1 MNRIIYVLLLA
12 SLFACQSPS
21 MEEPAMA
28 NLFTQDVTNF
38 WEAFDS
44 IQTTPDTLQQ
54 MDYLQRLFLDKASP
68 GQLAMFEVRQYQPQE
83 YLQAI
88 TAYPQFWAAMR
99 TKMNEAPNFAAQ
111 IQEGIDRFRKMYPK
125 LKTPDVYFTVGV
137 FRSPGTTLDSMVLIG
152 AEMVLGDASVPTE
165 EFPDRLDYFAEY
177 LQGNPN
183 ENVAFLNVHEVVH
196 TQQQRPPYILLYQ
209 SVYEGIAEFVAEQI
223 MEQNSTTPAISYGQ
237 ANADSVRG
245 VFEEQMWSGWGI
257 RNWLYNNKQNPFATR
272 DLGYFVG
279 YAIAENYT
287 ASIGDTQEAIANL
300 IEIDYQDSTNFFQL
314 VDQSN
319 YLSEPVEKTLRR
331 YQASQPRIIKVDPS
345 MDLMD
350 SSPLP
355 PGELLITVTFSE
367 PMNPEARGFDYAP
380 LGEDKTL
387 FIQEYLGF
395 SADSLQC
402 SFKVNLKPKERG
414 QLVLTNGF
422 RASGLREIQ
431 PVILDYTAGE
441 ASQNKGG
448 MD

>member
-1 MNRIIYVLLLA
+1 
-12 SLFACQSPS
+12 

-38 WEAFDS
+38 WEAYDS

-88 TAYPQFWAAMR
+88 AAYPQFWTAMR
-99 TKMNEAPNFAAQ
+99 AKMNEAPNFAAQ
-111 IQEGIDRFRKMYPK
+111 IQEGIDRFRIMYPN

-152 AEMVLGDASVPTE
+152 AEMVLGDASVPTN
-165 EFPDRLDYFAEY
+165 EFPERLDYFAEY
-177 LQGNPN
+177 LKGNPN

-209 SVYEGIAEFVAEQI
+209 SIYEGIAEFVAEQI
-223 MEQNSTTPAISYGQ
+223 MEKPSTSPAISYGQ
-237 ANADSVRG
+237 ANPDSVRL
-245 VFEEQMWSGWGI
+245 VFAEQMWSSWGI

-279 YAIAENYT
+279 YAIAEKYT
-287 ASIGDTQEAIANL
+287 ATIGDTQEAIANL
-300 IEIDYQDSTNFFQL
+300 IEIDYQDSTNFFHL
-314 VDQSN
+314 VDQAD
-319 YLSEPVEKTLRR
+319 YLSEPVEKTLGTYRT
-331 YQASQPRIIKVDPS
+331 SQPRIIDIDPPLEA
-345 MDLMD
+345 DL
-350 SSPLP
+350 LP
-355 PGELLITVTFSE
+355 PGDLLITVTFSE
-367 PMNPEARGFDYAP
+367 PMDPEARGFDYAP

-387 FIQEYLGF
+387 FIQDYLGF
-395 SADSLQC
+395 SSDSLQC
-402 SFKVNLKPKERG
+402 SFTVNLKPEERG

-422 RASGLREIQ
+422 RATGLREIQ
-431 PVILDYTAGE
+431 PVILDYTSGL
-441 ASQNKGG
+441 ASRN
-448 MD
+448 